1 MSQPRLND
9 IRRGDT
15 VEGVYLVEGANFKQ
29 SRNGKYFIQMTLR
42 DASAAVRALRWEATQ
57 KDYASLEKNPFLS
70 VQGRVEEFQGNKQII
85 VDGFDPVSAEDAR
98 IDPKDFLPHSKY
110 DIDDMLADLKQI
122 IADMPNPG
130 LRDLV
135 QAVLARPEV
144 VQGLPAS
151 PAGKSMHHAY
161 VGGLLEHVLSLSRL
175 ALQIADHYPW
185 LDRSMLIAGVVLHDL
200 GKVNELSYMTGFGYT
215 DEGQLL
221 GHIVIVLGWIDDAAR
236 SVPSLDSKDLL
247 ELKHIVASHHGKLEF
262 GSPKTPMTA
271 EAIALHFLDNLDA
284 KLAAFHQ
291 AFQDAPLAG
300 AERWSEY
307 SHMFSSRL
315 YFPERMDNA
324 PTEDGAL
331 GVPEGQGEL
340 PLG

>member
-1 MSQPRLND
+1 MPVSQPRLND
-9 IRRGDT
+9 LRRGDT

-42 DASAAVRALRWEATQ
+42 DRSAAVRALRWEATHE
-57 KDYASLEKNPFLS
+57 DFANLEKNPFLS
-70 VQGRVEEFQGNKQII
+70 VQGRCEEFQGNLQII
-85 VDGFDPVSAEDAR
+85 VDGFEPVSGEDAR
-98 IDPKDFLPHSKY
+98 IDPKDFLPHAKR
-110 DIDDMLADLKQI
+110 DINDMMSDLERI
-122 IADMPNPG
+122 IAELPNAHV
-130 LRDLV
+130 RDLIN
-135 QAVLARPEV
+135 AVLARPEV
-144 VQGLPAS
+144 AQGLPAA

-175 ALQIADHYPW
+175 ALHVSDQYPW
-185 LDRSMLIAGVVLHDL
+185 LDRSIMIAGVILHDL
-200 GKVNELSYMTGFGYT
+200 GKASELSYQTGFGYT

-221 GHIVIVLGWIDDAAR
+221 GHIVIALSWIDEAAK
-236 SVPSLDSKDLL
+236 SVPNLPKETLL

-291 AFQDAPLAG
+291 AFQDAPLVG
-300 AERWSEY
+300 KDRWSEY

-315 YFPERMDNA
+315 YFPNRMDEA
-324 PTEDGAL
+324 P
-331 GVPEGQGEL
+331 PEHQGEL
-340 PLG
+340 PL